1 MRNFLVPA
9 IAALALGGP
18 AIRWL
23 RTPDTAIWA
32 LVLANI
38 WVGTPFTMLTLGSA
52 WGYPLVF
59 QKPETAWR
67 SWHSVQLFGY
77 GFQTGLKLAT
87 FVLVIFSSMIVAGE
101 FDKGTV
107 KNLLTRPVT
116 RTDVFLSKVL
126 TVLLLGLG
134 LFAFVLYLS
143 LAWGCAKGN
152 LGPVWDDATYVIMRP
167 GEQIEASARQAVLMC
182 LPAFLAAGF
191 LGLLVSTW
199 TESSGYAVAA
209 ALVLYIAG
217 DVLSGLL
224 RGSAQEA
231 LFFHYGSH
239 ATQKLLELA
248 EGGSATFKRDLVEGR
263 FPLWVRTPLLSI
275 ALFLPVSY
283 GVFRSRNITS

>member
-1 MRNFLVPA
+1 MITRIGRLTAAELLKLGSHPFLYV
-9 IAALALGGP
+9 ALGLLG
-18 AIRWL
+18 
-23 RTPDTAIWA
+23 
-32 LVLANI
+32 V
-38 WVGTPFTMLTLGSA
+38 LTLGAA
-52 WGYPLVF
+52 WVF
-59 QKPETAWR
+59 EKPETAWR
-67 SWHSVQLFGY
+67 ANHAVQLFGY

-87 FVLVIFSSMIVAGE
+87 FVLVIFSSMLVAGE
-101 FDKGTV
+101 FDKGTI

-143 LAWGCAKGN
+143 LAWGLAKGN

-167 GEQIEASARQAVLMC
+167 ADQIVAHARQAVLMC

-209 ALVLYIAG
+209 ALVLFIAG
-217 DVLSGLL
+217 DVLTGLL
-224 RGSAQEA
+224 GGGKQQA

-248 EGGSATFKRDLVEGR
+248 EGGSATFKRDLVEGG
-263 FPLWVRTPLLSI
+263 FPLWIRVPALTI

-283 GVFRSRNITS
+283 GIFRSRNITS